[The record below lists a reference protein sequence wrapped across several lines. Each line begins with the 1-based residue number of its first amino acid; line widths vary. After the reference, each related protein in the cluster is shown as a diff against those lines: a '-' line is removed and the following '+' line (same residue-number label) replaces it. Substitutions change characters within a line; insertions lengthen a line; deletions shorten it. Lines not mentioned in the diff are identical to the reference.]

1 MQGTTKIINAF
12 LKPEI
17 AYFRNYPNPK
27 PSMKI
32 LLTGVT
38 GYIAQRLLPVL
49 LEEGHEVICCVR
61 DKSRF
66 NKEKHNTLDLKVI
79 EADFLNKESLQNIPD
94 DIDAAYYLIHS
105 MSTESGE
112 FGEMEQTCAR
122 NFTERIK
129 LTSAKQVVYLS
140 GIVNSDELSKHLSS
154 RKNVEDIL
162 SGNSFALTTLRAGI
176 IVGSGSG
183 SFEIIRDIVEKLP
196 FMITP
201 RWLRTRCQ
209 PIAIRNVIE
218 FLNGVLGRSDTY
230 NQSYDIGGPDIL
242 SYKDMLL
249 RFAKIRGLKRRIV
262 IVPLMTPRLSSYWL
276 YFVTSTS
283 YALATNLVN
292 SMKVE
297 VVCRPNNLAEQLG
310 IKLIDYDTAIK
321 MAFGKIEQNQ
331 VLSSWKDALTSG
343 ILSKGLSQHIEVP
356 VNGCFQDVRTMQLK
370 NTAHSLD
377 KVWAIGGKNGWY
389 YGNHLW
395 KIRGFLDQLIG
406 GVGMRRGRRSASDIY
421 PGDALDFWRVLLA
434 DKTEKR
440 LLLYAEMKL
449 PGEAWLEFKIDE
461 KDVLTQT
468 ATFRPLG
475 LLGRLYWYSVL
486 PFHGLIFNGMI
497 KKIAEDNVLQKA

>member
-1 MQGTTKIINAF
+1 
-12 LKPEI
+12 
-17 AYFRNYPNPK
+17 
-27 PSMKI
+27 MKI

-49 LEEGHEVICCVR
+49 LEQGHEVICCVR

-66 NKEKHNTLDLKVI
+66 NKEKYNTADLKVI
-79 EADFLNKESLQNIPD
+79 EADFLNKESLQIIPD

-122 NFTERIK
+122 NFTERIND
-129 LTSAKQVVYLS
+129 TSAKQVIYLS
-140 GIVNSDELSKHLSS
+140 GIVNSDDLSKHLIS
-154 RKNVEDIL
+154 RKNVEELL
-162 SGNSFALTTLRAGI
+162 SGNNFALTTLRAGI

-196 FMITP
+196 FMIAP
-201 RWLRTRCQ
+201 RWLKTRCQ

-218 FLNGVLGRSDTY
+218 FLNGVLGRSESY

-242 SYKDMLL
+242 SYKEMLL
-249 RFAKIRGLKRRIV
+249 RFASIRGLKRKTV

-297 VVCRPNNLAEQLG
+297 VVCRPNNLAELLG
-310 IKLIDYDTAIK
+310 ITLIDYATAIK

-331 VLSSWKDALTSG
+331 VLSSWKDALTSD

-356 VNGCFQDVRTMQLK
+356 VNGCFKDVRTMQLK
-370 NTAHSLD
+370 NSTHSLD
-377 KVWAIGGKNGWY
+377 KVWAIGGTTGWY

-395 KIRGFLDQLIG
+395 KIRGFLDQLSG
-406 GVGMRRGRRSASDIY
+406 GVGMRRGRRSATDIF

-434 DKTEKR
+434 DKNQKR

-486 PFHGLIFNGMI
+486 PFHGFIFNGMI
-497 KKIAEDNVLQKA
+497 KKIAEDQMAKDQNIPAKVI